1 MSVQDKTSLG
11 VLSDAGTLL
20 LPQELPLVSLL
31 SVSDRQ
37 ILEGE
42 AAREENKKICNFDAQ
57 GQFLETICGARD
69 RPPPPAA
76 PPEAQGASLSVL
88 VFEIIS
94 WREASYFKS
103 KLFSN

>member
-42 AAREENKKICNFDAQ
+42 AARGENKKICNVDAQ
-57 GQFLETICGARD
+57 EQFLQTISGARD
-69 RPPPPAA
+69 RPPPPA